1 MNHSYK
7 VARPAQL
14 SCFLF
19 TMACGTVDIVVWL
32 HWLIVQLDLGPHIVY
47 CVQICFWNGW
57 CQARAD
63 GIRGLKGPEWMVSNA
78 QGIFRRTAVMIA

>member
-47 CVQICFWNGW
+47 CVQICFGM
-57 CQARAD
+57 AGVRLELTGYAD
-63 GIRGLKGPEWMVSNA
+63 
-78 QGIFRRTAVMIA
+78 